1 MMLPGATARQGK
13 REEGGEG
20 EGEEEEDAGELAGL
34 LDDLG
39 GPRSAAAAAA
49 AARTRIAR
57 PAAHPHALVGCPRV
71 KRIAVQPQADG
82 TLPTLR
88 AFLRSSS
95 GAHTRL
101 YRMRRPVIFTGLVEE
116 WKVCDRWPPRLC

>member
-13 REEGGEG
+13 REGGGEG
-20 EGEEEEDAGELAGL
+20 EGEEEDAGDLAGL

-49 AARTRIAR
+49 RTRIAC
-57 PAAHPHALVGCPRV
+57 PAAHPHALVGCPCV